1 MSIDPNLVKELND
14 FLPSSTKEKLLNP
27 SAGVIGQGIAG
38 MLLWVFQKPLK
49 FGIVKKYEFDK
60 LSISLAEGISKIASK
75 NLTNEKSGL
84 FFKTLQES
92 IYSMDSDDLRYM
104 FSNLATNT
112 LDKNNVDSISP
123 RFVTILANLSPKDA
137 LFLKKFKK
145 DNILNSSIPSGDL
158 LFKSNTNFALVKKDL
173 VISED
178 NNITISVS
186 EILDNLKSLGILT
199 VEKQTI
205 STRLIPGL
213 SALEHL
219 AISEYEE
226 EEKKPGLRIT
236 IGVPDNSKLTF
247 EKSEIRLTELGK
259 SFLEL
264 VLWYFIINYC

>member
-1 MSIDPNLVKELND
+1 MKGRDLMEIDPNLIKELND
-14 FLPSSTKEKLLNP
+14 FLPSSTKEKLFNP
-27 SAGVIGQGIAG
+27 SAGVIGQGVAG

-49 FGIVKKYEFDK
+49 FGIVKKYEFEK
-60 LSISLAEGISKIASK
+60 LSISLAESINKIPSE

-92 IYSMDSDDLRYM
+92 IYSMDSDDLRTM
-104 FSNLATNT
+104 FSNLASNT
-112 LDKNNVDSISP
+112 LDKNNIDSISP

-137 LFLKKFKK
+137 LFLKRFKK
-145 DNILNSSIPSGDL
+145 DNILNPSISSGDL
-158 LFKSNTNFALVKKDL
+158 LFKSNTNYALVKKDL

-178 NNITISVS
+178 NKITVSVS

-205 STRLIPGL
+205 STRLVPEL
-213 SALEHL
+213 YVLEHL

-236 IGVPDNSKLTF
+236 IGIPDNSKLTF

-264 VLWYFIINYC
+264 VL